1 MAPALPVRVGPGG
14 SRKPSRSPRRVSIS
28 QDGPQSAGDLL
39 HSLGFESVILFENA
53 RGTRNR
59 NCCLLGALSIGAR
72 VSSLRAEAYRT
83 NAGRERAV
91 TKNGGLTRTL
101 VLFLLFRF

>member
-53 RGTRNR
+53 RGLAIVAFLA
-59 NCCLLGALSIGAR
+59 LLALAR
-72 VSSLRAEAYRT
+72 GFPHFVPRPT
-83 NAGRERAV
+83 GPMPAV
-91 TKNGGLTRTL
+91 N
-101 VLFLLFRF
+101 VP

>member
-53 RGTRNR
+53 RGTRNC

-91 TKNGGLTRTL
+91 TKNGELRTL